1 VTERPPIDPGQA
13 RIRPRISWTDA
24 NGSHTVE
31 IRDARTAG
39 SAPGCDFVIAD
50 RAVSRLHLAL
60 TPRED
65 GLWIKDL
72 ASRNGT
78 YVGGMKV
85 TEARVPSNAG
95 IRIGT
100 TDITITF
107 GTASVPDVPMEQPEA
122 FGPLNG
128 RAPTMRELFAVAAEV
143 ARTDASVLI
152 LGEDGTGKDALARAI
167 HDASPRATTPFV
179 VIECATLPDPLA
191 AAEVLEEALRSA
203 EGGTLVLDEPQAL
216 SLAIQRELVP
226 PIDAKAFRA
235 IATSSRDL
243 RPLVNQGAFREA
255 LYFRLAGRTL
265 SIPPLREHIADLP
278 LILEKLLGDKQ
289 SLVTPSLLE
298 DLQRLPWPGNVREV
312 TNYAQRLVASG
323 GEMILVPEPPDP
335 ESQAEPAF
343 DTAEF
348 ATMEAP
354 ILDPNEPQVSFGGI
368 QPWFETGFKEFR
380 EKWIELGEREYL
392 KRLMLRT
399 NRSSSAAS
407 REAGLERTYLYRLL
421 KKHGV

>member
-1 VTERPPIDPGQA
+1 
-13 RIRPRISWTDA
+13 
-24 NGSHTVE
+24 
-31 IRDARTAG
+31 
-39 SAPGCDFVIAD
+39 
-50 RAVSRLHLAL
+50 
-60 TPRED
+60 
-65 GLWIKDL
+65 
-72 ASRNGT
+72 
-78 YVGGMKV
+78 
-85 TEARVPSNAG
+85 
-95 IRIGT
+95 
-100 TDITITF
+100 
-107 GTASVPDVPMEQPEA
+107 
-122 FGPLNG
+122 
-128 RAPTMRELFAVAAEV
+128 MRELFAVAAEV